1 MLRNKLWVIF
11 LIPAFLSTMLKSTD
25 VKYQQQE
32 YKPVED
38 STATYDA
45 GTEQETSPADSDF
58 PIYIDI
64 SGLTKSHLYK
74 DGQLNIP
81 RIDDPDEV
89 QQEPET
95 EIEEVDEEP
104 GGLVSLGYFVLTA
117 YCSCP
122 ECCGEYAYSRPLDDY
137 GNPIVYTA
145 SGAVASAGTTIA
157 VDPSVIPYGTS
168 VIIDG
173 HTYIAQDT
181 GGAIVGNRI
190 DVYFDNHEDAWNF
203 GYQEAEVFVDYGS

>member
-11 LIPAFLSTMLKSTD
+11 VVPVFLSTMLKSTAT
-25 VKYQQQE
+25 KYQPQDIPME
-32 YKPVED
+32 TYMDVEQL
-38 STATYDA
+38 A
-45 GTEQETSPADSDF
+45 EQPEETRPIDDDF
-58 PIYIDI
+58 PIYMDI
-64 SGLTKSHLYK
+64 SGLTKPSLYDNEQDALIK
-74 DGQLNIP
+74 EQFQEQ
-81 RIDDPDEV
+81 PDEEEDAAS
-89 QQEPET
+89 EP
-95 EIEEVDEEP
+95 
-104 GGLVSLGYFVLTA
+104 VSLGYFILTA

-122 ECCGEYAYSRPLDDY
+122 ECCGEYAYSRPLDEY

-190 DVYFDNHEDAWNF
+190 DVYFDNHEEAWNF
-203 GYQEAEVFVDYGS
+203 GYQEAEVFVNYGA

>member
-11 LIPAFLSTMLKSTD
+11 VVPVFLSTMLKSTAT
-25 VKYQQQE
+25 KYQPQDIPMETYMDIEQL
-32 YKPVED
+32 VEQP
-38 STATYDA
+38 
-45 GTEQETSPADSDF
+45 EETRPIDDDF
-58 PIYIDI
+58 PIYMDI
-64 SGLTKSHLYK
+64 SGLTKQSLYDNEQDALIK
-74 DGQLNIP
+74 EQF
-81 RIDDPDEV
+81 REQPDEEDAAAS
-89 QQEPET
+89 EP
-95 EIEEVDEEP
+95 
-104 GGLVSLGYFVLTA
+104 VSLGYFILTA

-122 ECCGEYAYSRPLDDY
+122 ECCGEYAYSRPLDEY

-203 GYQEAEVFVDYGS
+203 GYQEAEVFVNYGA

>member
-1 MLRNKLWVIF
+1 MLRNKWWVIF
-11 LIPAFLSTMLKSTD
+11 LIPAFLSTMLKSTA
-25 VKYQQQE
+25 VKYQQQG

-38 STATYDA
+38 STATYDT

-58 PIYIDI
+58 PVYMDI
-64 SGLTKSHLYK
+64 SGLTKPHLYD
-74 DGQLNIP
+74 DGQMNIP
-81 RIDDPDEV
+81 HVVNPEV

-95 EIEEVDEEP
+95 ETEEANEETD
-104 GGLVSLGYFVLTA
+104 GLVSLGYFVLTA

-122 ECCGEYAYSRPLDDY
+122 ECCGEYAYSRPLDEY

-203 GYQEAEVFVDYGS
+203 GYQEAEVFVDYGA

>member
-11 LIPAFLSTMLKSTD
+11 VIPVFLSTMLKSTAT
-25 VKYQQQE
+25 KYQPQDIPME
-32 YKPVED
+32 TYMDVEQL
-38 STATYDA
+38 A
-45 GTEQETSPADSDF
+45 EQPEETRPIDDDF
-58 PIYIDI
+58 PIYMDI
-64 SGLTKSHLYK
+64 SGLTKPSLYDNEQDALIK
-74 DGQLNIP
+74 EQFQEQ
-81 RIDDPDEV
+81 PDEEEDAAS
-89 QQEPET
+89 EP
-95 EIEEVDEEP
+95 
-104 GGLVSLGYFVLTA
+104 VSLGYFILTA

-122 ECCGEYAYSRPLDDY
+122 ECCGEYAYSRPLDEY

-190 DVYFDNHEDAWNF
+190 DVYFDNHEEAWNF
-203 GYQEAEVFVDYGS
+203 GYQEAEVFVDYGT